1 MSQGEATTVLS
12 ISLPIGIFLVASA
25 GIAWLS
31 RSSLRDPRSHGFYRF
46 FAWEAIL
53 ALVLMNLDHWFVAP
67 FSRHQMLSWP
77 LLIISLVLI
86 IGGVRLFRKVG
97 KPDEGRDSPSLIG
110 IEKTTALVTVGLY
123 RTIRHPFYSSLL
135 FLAWGVFFKRPSWA
149 GFLLAAAATVLLV
162 VTARIEETENILF
175 FGEEYRGYMQRTR
188 MFIPFVF

>member
-1 MSQGEATTVLS
+1 MSIPTQILF
-12 ISLPIGIFLVASA
+12 FLVASA
-25 GIAWLS
+25 RIAWLS

-53 ALVLMNLDHWFVAP
+53 ALVLMNLDHWFAAP
-67 FSRHQMLSWP
+67 FSLHQMLSWP
-77 LLIISLVLI
+77 LLIISLFLI

-97 KPDEGRDSPSLIG
+97 KLDEGRDSPSLIG